1 MENRLQRIKEIV
13 EKEMQ
18 DTGPSHD
25 FSHVM
30 RVYNLCLLIAKY
42 EENADLEVLK
52 LAALLHDIA
61 RSKEDLDDTGKID
74 HAVLSAEMAEKILK
88 DLDYPEEK
96 IEKIKHCVITHRF
109 KGDYRPKVIEAK
121 ILSDADKLDVCGA
134 IGIAR
139 TSCWIGE
146 NKAKIHSEVA
156 LSQYIKDNL
165 VGETSDGR
173 IKDKSKHA
181 LNMEFEIK
189 LKRIPER
196 LFTKKAKELAKKR
209 AQFMDQFFEQLKK
222 EVSEK

>member
-1 MENRLQRIKEIV
+1 M
-13 EKEMQ
+13 
-18 DTGPSHD
+18 
-25 FSHVM
+25 
-30 RVYNLCLLIAKY
+30 IA
-42 EENADLEVLK
+42 
-52 LAALLHDIA
+52 
-61 RSKEDLDDTGKID
+61 
-74 HAVLSAEMAEKILK
+74 
-88 DLDYPEEK
+88 
-96 IEKIKHCVITHRF
+96 HRF

-134 IGIAR
+134 IGIVR
-139 TSCWIGE
+139 SSCWIGE

-209 AQFMDQFFEQLKK
+209 AQFMDQFFEQLEK